1 MLKYKWWEIMD
12 KIKEKL
18 KLVPHLPGSYQMKN
32 KAGIIIY
39 VGKAKDLKNRLS
51 SYFTGRVTGKTA
63 VLVSEIADFEYI
75 VTTSEVEAFVLELNL
90 IKLHDPKYNILL
102 KDDKTYPYIEYISKP
117 YPRLKIVRYHN
128 LKKKDKKLLFGPYPN
143 AYAARRI
150 VNLLNRLYPLKKCDG
165 NPKELCLYYH
175 IDECLGYCVKKIDKE
190 KLQRM
195 EQEILSFLRG
205 NDNILKDKLT
215 EKINFYSERLNYEK
229 ALELKKE
236 MDYLSV
242 IIDKQKVELHDFIN
256 RDIISYYFDKGY
268 ISMQIFFLRNG
279 KLIGHHSEIFPL
291 ITDEIETVETYIASY
306 YQKHEIPKELI
317 VANNLDVNLLSDL
330 LNTKVVTSIKG
341 IKKKL
346 LDMAKTNAKIALE
359 NKFETII
366 RDEKRTY
373 GANEELR
380 QILNLAKLDRIDA
393 FDNSNLFGSFS
404 VSGMVVFK
412 NGKPAKNEY
421 RKYKISTEKNDDYH
435 TMQEVIYRRYYK
447 ALLNKSEMPDL
458 IIVDGGINQ
467 INACLDVLNAL
478 RLDIRVCGLKKNDK
492 HRTNELIDSLEY
504 KVIPLDATSN
514 VFLYLTRIQDEV
526 HRYTI
531 TYHKTIRSK
540 GSIASVLDNI
550 EGIGKVRKK
559 QLIKKY
565 GSVAKIKEATKE
577 ELREII
583 PEQAAINLL
592 KYFKEKEENN

>member
-1 MLKYKWWEIMD
+1 MD
-12 KIKEKL
+12 HIKEKL

-32 KAGIIIY
+32 REGIIIY
-39 VGKAKDLKNRLS
+39 VGKAKDLKNRLT

-128 LKKKDKKLLFGPYPN
+128 LKKRDNKMLFGPFPH

-150 VNLLNRLYPLKKCDG
+150 VNLLNRLYPLKKCEG
-165 NPKELCLYYH
+165 NKKELCLYYH
-175 IDECLGYCVKKIDKE
+175 IDECLGYCVKKVDEE
-190 KLQRM
+190 KKQQM
-195 EQEILSFLRG
+195 EQEILGFLRG
-205 NDNILKDKLT
+205 NDNILKNKLQ
-215 EKINFYSERLNYEK
+215 EKIEFYSSKLNYEK
-229 ALELKKE
+229 ALELKQE
-236 MDYLSV
+236 MDYISV
-242 IIDKQKVELHDFIN
+242 IMDKQKVELHDFIN

-268 ISMQIFFLRNG
+268 ISMQIFFLRSG
-279 KLIGHHSEIFPL
+279 KLLGHHGEIFP
-291 ITDEIETVETYIASY
+291 IISEEEEDVELYIASY
-306 YQKHEIPKELI
+306 YQNHEIPKEII
-317 VANNLDVNLLSDL
+317 VSANLNPDLLSDL
-330 LNTKVVTSIKG
+330 LNTKVLTSQKG

-346 LDMAKTNAKIALE
+346 LDMAKTNAKIALDNE
-359 NKFETII
+359 FETIQK
-366 RDEKRTY
+366 DEKRTY
-373 GANEELR
+373 GANEELKE
-380 QILNLAKLDRIDA
+380 ILHLPKLDRIDA

-435 TMQEVIYRRYYK
+435 TMQEVIYRRYFK
-447 ALLNKSEMPDL
+447 ALLNKTELPDL

-467 INACLDVLNAL
+467 INACLDILDSL
-478 RLDIRVCGLKKNDK
+478 KLDIRVCGLKKNDK
-492 HRTNELIDSLEY
+492 HRTNELIDSQNYNVVE
-504 KVIPLDATSN
+504 LDPTSN
-514 VFLYLTRIQDEV
+514 VFHYLTRIQDEV

-531 TYHKTIRSK
+531 NYHKTIRSK

-550 EGIGKVRKK
+550 EGIGEVRKK

-565 GSVAKIKEATKE
+565 GSVAKIKEATLE
-577 ELREII
+577 ELCEII
-583 PEQAAINLL
+583 PENVALSLL
-592 KYFKEKEENN
+592 KYFKEEAESKHNSVD